1 MGGKGIRKKQEK
13 GEKKKKKSVALRLR
27 ELGCVAGAEKERE
40 F

>member
-1 MGGKGIRKKQEK
+1 MGGKRYKKTREGREK
-13 GEKKKKKSVALRLR
+13 EEKSVALRLQ